1 MSSIRLLNAPWR
13 PLRMLSSWRIY
24 DQDGTAVAKLAASEG
39 PASDRLAY
47 IARLVAKA
55 PELELT
61 LAECAAMLGVAA
73 DALEHMERASSLK
86 PNAGAIMRAKARD
99 CVELLHAIA
108 AIPKEPT

>member
-13 PLRMLSSWRIY
+13 PVRAASSWRIY
-24 DQDGTAVAKLAASEG
+24 AQDGSAVAKLPASEG
-39 PASDRLAY
+39 PSNDRLAY
-47 IARLVAKA
+47 IARLIAKA

-73 DALEHMERASSLK
+73 DAIEQMERASSLK
-86 PNAGAIMRAKARD
+86 AKAGAIMRAKARD

>member
-13 PLRMLSSWRIY
+13 PMRMLSSWHIL
-24 DQDGTAVAKLAASEG
+24 DKDGTKVAEAPAGLG
-39 PASDRLAY
+39 PLGKQLAY
-47 IARLVAKA
+47 SARLIAKA